1 MTSTMK
7 IEDWVQLDVARQTA
21 SIDAC
26 APEWDEAAQTRFIRL
41 LVEQGIDELEADEH
55 EYFDFMTDCAMLA
68 SENMQD
74 ARLQALEHRVN
85 DLENPSFNLAET
97 LLEGVLILV
106 GELIIVAGAY
116 YAIPALAAAFSTRMI
131 SREARKIVD
140 NMPNFDEQIG
150 RVVKLELKI
159 FDNVDET
166 GRLMKEIDE
175 LGPWHWSE
183 VLAKQTR
190 IDEIRRESASLRA
203 ELKIGRATIASGKA
217 EAAARAMSAYE
228 QATAKWSMQSPKL
241 KEFVDGVYGNAT
253 LGRIGETLGQDIA
266 AVSMAMFSGGGG
278 EEFLPFETSG
288 IVGELLTAIRSKR
301 RTIRQEWGDLRI
313 LVRHLGDDEFLDN
326 ETVRG
331 LTALISAARY
341 RPGNLAAL
349 TVEQRAPFVLGFES
363 MLWRCWFA
371 YSNLLHVIP
380 FEERDPDGTHHE
392 GETYDGRL
400 VTEHYADDA
409 PDGYGYFMNGDYY
422 PGAMS
427 LNEPLAKL
435 LYGKFARSFFS
446 RRPEMVP
453 APMRALDE
461 NGRFDVARYDALWA
475 MPENNIVGF
484 KNQDRAS
491 RLDEVRVLIIVYF
504 IRGARLI
511 ETQGD
516 GDAERKVREMILE
529 IIGSP
534 KPDPGQSPLDE
545 IEDRLPRFDAPG
557 GPAISASPDPE
568 LQSLA
573 DTLAKAGGL
582 ERKWLL
588 GDARLQL
595 EIALGRLESLIA
607 TYSAATAGGT
617 TAIGDAEDEIE
628 STQEEVKAR
637 HAAFLELAEDQPG
650 IVADADA
657 KLDERIRT
665 STAWLPG
672 QSDAVA
678 WKWYSLETAAATTAS
693 TTD

>member
-7 IEDWVQLDVARQTA
+7 IEDWIKLDVARQTA

-26 APEWDEAAQTRFIRL
+26 APDWDEAAQTRFIRL
-41 LVEQGIDELEADEH
+41 LVEQGIDELEADEN
-55 EYFDFMTDCAMLA
+55 EYFDFLTDCAMLA

-140 NMPNFDEQIG
+140 RMPNFDEQIG
-150 RVVKLELKI
+150 RVLKLELKI
-159 FDNVDET
+159 YDNFEET
-166 GRLMKEIDE
+166 AKLMKEIDAVGSGRWGE
-175 LGPWHWSE
+175 TVEKLE
-183 VLAKQTR
+183 R
-190 IDEIRRESASLRA
+190 IDEIRRDSAALRS
-203 ELKIGRATIASGKA
+203 ELKISRATIASGKA
-217 EAAARAMSAYE
+217 EATARAISAYE
-228 QATAKWSMQSPKL
+228 QATAAWSMQSPKL

-266 AVSMAMFSGGGG
+266 AVSMAMLSGDGG
-278 EEFLPFETSG
+278 EEFMPFETSG

-301 RTIRQEWGDLRI
+301 RTTRQEWGDLRI
-313 LVRHLGDDEFLDN
+313 LVRHLDDDEFLDN

-341 RPGNLAAL
+341 RPGNLALL

-371 YSNLLHVIP
+371 YSNLLHVLP

-400 VTEHYADDA
+400 VKEHYADDA
-409 PDGYGYFMNGDYY
+409 PDGYGYFINGDYY

-427 LNEPLAKL
+427 LNESLAKL

-491 RLDEVRVLIIVYF
+491 RLDEIRVLIIVYF
-504 IRGARLI
+504 IHGAKLI
-511 ETQGD
+511 EAQGD
-516 GDAERKVREMILE
+516 SEAEKKIREMILE

-534 KPDPGQSPLDE
+534 GVTPRQSPLEE

-557 GPAISASPDPE
+557 GPAISDSPDAE
-568 LQSLA
+568 LQGLA
-573 DTLAKAGGL
+573 DALAEAGGL
-582 ERKWLL
+582 ERKWLV

-595 EIALGRLESLIA
+595 EIELGRLESLIA
-607 TYSAATAGGT
+607 THSAATAGS
-617 TAIGDAEDEIE
+617 AIGADDVESEIE
-628 STQEEVKAR
+628 SAQDEVKAR
-637 HAAFLELAEDQPG
+637 HAVFLELAEDQPG
-650 IVADADA
+650 IVADAEA
-657 KLDERIRT
+657 RLGERIREL
-665 STAWLPG
+665 TAWMPG

-678 WKWYSLETAAATTAS
+678 WKWYSPETDVATAAS
-693 TTD
+693 TTE